1 MTLPVMEPDVDAKIL
16 KQWAQTIDEGPFS
29 SLCWGERIA
38 FANPDSLTLLGA
50 LSGWTERVPLVAT
63 VIVPQLH
70 NPVMLAKALATGD
83 LLSGGR
89 LTVGIGVGG
98 RHEDYRAAGADPT
111 TQTMREMAERVA
123 VMKRVWAG
131 EKVTESV
138 LPVGPAPARD
148 GGPRLLVGTT
158 GPKTLRSAAQWA
170 DGITGI
176 SLDLDLDKQS
186 ELFDVARDAW
196 AAAGKPKPHLAT
208 SFWFAIGDG
217 DGPRAQVAQ
226 HLLHYMNWIPREYV
240 EAMAPTT
247 GWAGTDDELVAVLRG
262 FAAIGTDEL
271 HLIPTSTDIGQL
283 RRVADLVGEI
293 SAQTD
298 ISA

>member
-1 MTLPVMEPDVDAKIL
+1 MTLPVMEPDVDAETL
-16 KQWAQTIDEGPFS
+16 KRWAQAIDEGPFS

-63 VIVPQLH
+63 VVVPQLH
-70 NPVMLAKALATGD
+70 DPVMLAKALATGD

-98 RHEDYRAAGADPT
+98 RHEDYRAAGADPK
-111 TQTMREMAERVA
+111 TQTMRDMAERVA
-123 VMKRVWAG
+123 IMKRVWAG

-138 LPVGPAPARD
+138 LPVGPRPARD

-170 DGITGI
+170 EGLAGI
-176 SLDLDLDKQS
+176 SMDLDLAKQN

-196 AAAGKPKPHLAT
+196 AAAGKAKPHLAT
-208 SFWFAIGDG
+208 SFWFALGDG
-217 DGPRAQVAQ
+217 DQPREQVIQ
-226 HLLHYMNWIPREYV
+226 HLRHYMNWIPREYV
-240 EAMAPTT
+240 DAIAPST
-247 GWAGTDDELVAVLRG
+247 GWAGSDDELVAVLRG
-262 FAAIGTDEL
+262 FAEIGTSEV

-283 RRVADLVGEI
+283 RRVADLVGEV

-298 ISA
+298 VSA